1 METRSLKS
9 SGFHWLSL
17 NSPSLAE
24 LLLGKEKKTSLPPAG
39 HSEVVSLP
47 AIDAVPLFPVGFSI
61 AVQ

>member
-1 METRSLKS
+1 METGSLKS

-24 LLLGKEKKTSLPPAG
+24 LLLGKEKTLLPAAG